1 MKYIFL
7 PINRERKNLKN
18 NKKMWKKFVF
28 IKKHSKSI
36 TKFKKII
43 MNEVI

>member
-1 MKYIFL
+1 
-7 PINRERKNLKN
+7 
-18 NKKMWKKFVF
+18 MWKKFVF

-36 TKFKKII
+36 TKFKKKNII